1 MSNPAACSVCGERDH
16 ASRHCPCLT
25 KELEVGFYK
34 PSGGMPRGGDEDDE
48 SLNRATFTPLTTV
61 FIKNNACRYR
71 NIQRPQNPILAN
83 GYDGRG
89 ERLNE

>member
-34 PSGGMPRGGDEDDE
+34 PAGGMPRGGEEEE
-48 SLNRATFTPLTTV
+48 SLNRATLTPLTTV
-61 FIKNNACRYR
+61 FIKNYTCGYR
-71 NIQRPQNPILAN
+71 DIQRPQNTILAN
-83 GYDGRG
+83 RNNRCG
-89 ERLNE
+89 ERMNE